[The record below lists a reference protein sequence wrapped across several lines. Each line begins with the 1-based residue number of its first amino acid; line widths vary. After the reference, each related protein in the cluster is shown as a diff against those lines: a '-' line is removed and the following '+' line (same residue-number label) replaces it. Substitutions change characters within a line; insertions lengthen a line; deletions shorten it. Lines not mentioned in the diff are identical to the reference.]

1 VQLRTGIRAAMG
13 LAGGLPFGLRSQHL
27 LPPRTGPRRC
37 RLPPRHL
44 AVAVPRRRQQ
54 RINVVRPA
62 RLLDDAIG
70 YISDGSGDEQ
80 TDHICEPFVG
90 VTHQPRRRRF
100 VPPLRTSKAVAGR
113 SRDSRNQI
121 RNASLVR
128 YRRKEYAMKTFLSSL
143 ALTAVLI
150 LAGCDNNVEPTKA
163 TGDTVDQNPKID
175 KDPTPKSTTGGDQ
188 PATPP
193 AQ

>member
-1 VQLRTGIRAAMG
+1 
-13 LAGGLPFGLRSQHL
+13 
-27 LPPRTGPRRC
+27 
-37 RLPPRHL
+37 
-44 AVAVPRRRQQ
+44 
-54 RINVVRPA
+54 
-62 RLLDDAIG
+62 
-70 YISDGSGDEQ
+70 
-80 TDHICEPFVG
+80 
-90 VTHQPRRRRF
+90 
-100 VPPLRTSKAVAGR
+100 
-113 SRDSRNQI
+113 
-121 RNASLVR
+121 
-128 YRRKEYAMKTFLSSL
+128 MKTFLSSL